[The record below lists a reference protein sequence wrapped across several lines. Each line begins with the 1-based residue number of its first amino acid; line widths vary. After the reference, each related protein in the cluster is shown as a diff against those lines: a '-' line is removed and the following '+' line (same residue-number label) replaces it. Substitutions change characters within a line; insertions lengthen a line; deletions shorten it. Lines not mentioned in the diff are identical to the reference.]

1 MQYKYFITG
10 RSGTRQVFPSN
21 DGTLEKTYEKKSN
34 RSDFSQKLKGTIV
47 LLGEDFKWI
56 YNQELL
62 IYRFD
67 PLVIKIH
74 KYCDGGW
81 NENWFEGIIS
91 LNSGEW
97 DIDHCRVELSIDN
110 YDKYECFD
118 LGGQT
123 ELILLNSIYPKVN
136 IKPVDGNIESEYFQK
151 FIGPNDDQ
159 DFYYFPGEVNPGLKG
174 WTIVERSYKS
184 YSFNE
189 GHGYSGDFSIKWSR
203 EVISGDDSLLDL
215 GWISIGSGRYAR
227 SPILYDYQRD
237 PYDRYDPNSWGES
250 NKILTSVIDNGMALK
265 QIFEQ
270 FLQII
275 CPDLQLKSD
284 FFQWNPQ
291 TISTI
296 NYVTGKLN
304 KLTNLVLFQKSDIK
318 RPFNT
323 GNAGSPTGTSSLIKF
338 SDLLQDICNI
348 FQLEW
353 EITDDKKFKIEHVSF
368 RSRDQG
374 LDTTI
379 SENSIINKANRK
391 YNYDN
396 EGIPKR
402 EIFRF
407 KDSSFGGD
415 FEGSPILYNNP
426 IAGKDKEEETYDI
439 KNITTDVMLCLTN
452 SSWDSK
458 IVSDDGFVLIS
469 CTPLF
474 GIYREQSIKGGNN
487 INNPLAW
494 AQLHRDFWRH
504 NRFMLNFK
512 MNEANTLALSV
523 KPTKVQENVKYRMC
537 CGSDFDTEGLI
548 KTQLGNNGILESASF
563 NLFKEIIEMKISF
576 PAEGKLEDNLPPE
589 AVNDN
594 AETYKNQPVIIDVL
608 ANDIDHD
615 GVIIPSTLNINSVY
629 PGTATITDDFRI
641 RYKPENEYLGE
652 ARIWYTVKDNFGE
665 TSNQAIVTIL
675 VKDGTS
681 VPVANGNSFKIAKNL
696 ELKAPAGSAQKND
709 TAATQIIVVAENKAT
724 DQGGTVVLN
733 SNGSFSFVPAH
744 DFVGIDTFSYKIRDT
759 FNNEATGTITIEV
772 FEPSPIYVSLII
784 DDDRRMISE
793 HCGSGGSS
801 NVGDETVSEIT
812 ILLWSD
818 NLGTIPLDATGYN
831 LVVKLKQKFIDY
843 KYNTSNEYVM
853 SVSIASGVSYK
864 YAQEFTTQ
872 REYYGCDFNGIQENY
887 EYQFNIEPDS
897 KYTII

>member
-97 DIDHCRVELSIDN
+97 DIDHCRVELSIEN

-123 ELILLNSIYPKVN
+123 EISLLNGIYPKVDVN
-136 IKPVDGNIESEYFQK
+136 PVEANIENEYFQK
-151 FIGPNDDQ
+151 FVGPNEDWD
-159 DFYYFPGEVNPGLKG
+159 YFPGEPNPQSKG
-174 WTIVERSYKS
+174 WAIVEYSFQS
-184 YSFNE
+184 FSFNE
-189 GHGYSGDFSIKWSR
+189 GHGYSGEYSIKWAR
-203 EVISGDDSLLDL
+203 EVKFGDSSLIEQ
-215 GWISIGSGRYAR
+215 GWIEIGSGRFAR
-227 SPILYDYQRD
+227 SPILYDYKAF
-237 PYDRYDPNSWGES
+237 PYDSNNPNSWGYS
-250 NKILTSVIDNGMALK
+250 YKLLSSPIDNGMMLK
-265 QIFEQ
+265 SVFELFIQ
-270 FLQII
+270 TI
-275 CPDLQLKSD
+275 CPNLSLQSD
-284 FFQWNPQ
+284 FFQWNP
-291 TISTI
+291 TSVNSN

-304 KLTNLVLFQKSDIK
+304 KLTNLVLFQKSDVK

-323 GNAGSPTGTSSLIKF
+323 SNAGSTSGQSSLIKF
-338 SDLLQDICNI
+338 SDFLEDICNI

-353 EITDDKKFKIEHVSF
+353 EVTDDNKFKVEHVSYK
-368 RSRDQG
+368 SRNQG
-374 LDTTI
+374 LDTTFG
-379 SENSIINKANRK
+379 ENSNLNKANRK

-396 EGIPKR
+396 DGIPKR
-402 EIFRF
+402 EVFRF
-407 KDSSFGGD
+407 MDDNSSGD
-415 FEGSPILYNNP
+415 FKASPILYTNP
-426 IAGKDKEEETYDI
+426 IAGKDKEEETYAI

-458 IVSDDGFVLIS
+458 IVSDDGFVLVA
-469 CTPLF
+469 CTPSF
-474 GIYREQSIKGGNN
+474 GIYREQSIKGGNS

-512 MNEANTLALSV
+512 MNDANTLALSV
-523 KPTKVQENVKYRMC
+523 KPTKVQEKVKYRMC

-548 KTQLGNNGILESASF
+548 KTQIGDNGILESASF

-589 AVNDN
+589 AINDE
-594 AETYKNQPVIIDVL
+594 AETYKNQPVTVDVL

-629 PGTATITDDFRI
+629 PGSATITEDYKI
-641 RYKPENEYLGE
+641 RYKPDLDFLGE

-681 VPVANGNSFKIAKNL
+681 VPVANGNSFKIAKNF
-696 ELKAPAGSAQKND
+696 ELKAPAGSVQKND
-709 TAATQIIVVAENKAT
+709 TAATQIIVVAETKAT
-724 DQGGTVVLN
+724 DQGGTVVIN
-733 SNGSFSFVPAH
+733 TNGSFSYVPAH
-744 DFVGIDTFSYKIRDT
+744 DFVGIDTFPYKIRDT
-759 FNNEATGTITIEV
+759 FNNEASGTITIEV
-772 FEPSPIYVSLII
+772 FESTQIYVSLMI
-784 DDDRRMISE
+784 DDDRKMISE
-793 HCGSGGSS
+793 QCGSGGFS

-812 ILLWSD
+812 INLWSD
-818 NLGTIPLDATGYN
+818 NLGTVPLDATGYN
-831 LVVKLKQKFIDY
+831 LVVKLKQKFNDY
-843 KYNTSNEYVM
+843 KYNTSNEYIIPVT
-853 SVSIASGVSYK
+853 ITSGVSYQ

-872 REYYGCDFNGIQENY
+872 REYYGCNFNGIQENY
-887 EYQFNIEPDS
+887 EYQFNIEADL